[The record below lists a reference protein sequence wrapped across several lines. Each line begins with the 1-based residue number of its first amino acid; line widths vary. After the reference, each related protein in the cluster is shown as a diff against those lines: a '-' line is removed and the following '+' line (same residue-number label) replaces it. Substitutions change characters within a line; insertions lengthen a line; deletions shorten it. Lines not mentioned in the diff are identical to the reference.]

1 MKLLEKAERIRIY
14 IGEDDKHNGR
24 PLADAIV
31 ERARAMGL
39 AGATVF
45 RGQSGFGANSLI
57 HTTKILRLSEDL
69 PVVVEI
75 VDHPER
81 LAPLMEALDTMMNEG
96 MITTEPVQVVA
107 YRHAGKTAR

>member
-14 IGEDDKHNGR
+14 IGEDDKHKSR
-24 PLADAIV
+24 PMADVIV
-31 ERARAMGL
+31 EEARKLGL

-45 RGQSGFGANSLI
+45 RGLSGFGANSRI

-75 VDHPER
+75 VDHPDKVE
-81 LAPLMEALDTMMNEG
+81 PLLEMLDEMITEG
-96 MITTEPVQVVA
+96 MVTREPVNVIV
-107 YRHAGKTAR
+107 YRHGEK

>member
-14 IGEDDKHNGR
+14 IGEDDMHDGR
-24 PLADAIV
+24 PLADVIV
-31 ERARAMGL
+31 ERARTMGL

-81 LAPLMEALDTMMNEG
+81 LAPLMVALDAMMNEG

-107 YRHAGKTAR
+107 YRHAGKTSR

>member
-14 IGEDDKHNGR
+14 IGEDDKHEGR

-31 ERARAMGL
+31 EKARAAGL

-45 RGQSGFGANSLI
+45 RGLSGFGANSLI

-69 PVVVEI
+69 PVVIEI
-75 VDHPER
+75 VDHPDR
-81 LAPLMEALDTMMNEG
+81 LEPFKASLDAMITEG
-96 MITTEPVQVVA
+96 MITSEPVQVIA
-107 YRHAGKTAR
+107 YRHAKKR